1 MHLEVE
7 DDVRQGLRMM
17 KYLINHNNDFANP
30 FYAFVVAFLQATT
43 GIAAEVF
50 CILFL
55 CSLQD
60 AINII
65 WRYVA
70 YGFISRI
77 DNIYAE
83 SLDTDHK
90 MHGETDPF
98 VVKRNGRDID
108 KPDSKYKRALANKIG
123 RVIYKTMRILYTSFI
138 FYFLPYLALFIP
150 QLVNLFWS

>member
-1 MHLEVE
+1 MAWQEDFSVSLPMNISVLGIRFICSIMMHLEVE
-7 DDVRQGLRMM
+7 DDIRSGLRMM

-30 FYAFVVAFLQATT
+30 FYAFVVAFLQAFT
-43 GIAAEVF
+43 GLAAEVF
-50 CILFL
+50 CIIFL

-60 AINII
+60 IITII

-90 MHGETDPF
+90 LHGQTDPL
-98 VVKRNGRDID
+98 VVKR
-108 KPDSKYKRALANKIG
+108 
-123 RVIYKTMRILYTSFI
+123 
-138 FYFLPYLALFIP
+138 
-150 QLVNLFWS
+150 

>member
-1 MHLEVE
+1 MAWQEDFSVSLPMNISVLGIRFICSILMHLEVE
-7 DDVRQGLRMM
+7 DDIRQGLRMM

-30 FYAFVVAFLQATT
+30 FYAFIVAFLQAMT

-90 MHGETDPF
+90 MHG
-98 VVKRNGRDID
+98 
-108 KPDSKYKRALANKIG
+108 
-123 RVIYKTMRILYTSFI
+123 
-138 FYFLPYLALFIP
+138 
-150 QLVNLFWS
+150 